1 MIAIPN
7 PGELTPEFVT
17 QRLRDSG
24 HDGVEVR
31 SLSARDIGTGQI
43 GRCVRYQLDL
53 HGDAAGVPRTLVA
66 KGPSED
72 PQSRQTGVQLHNF
85 LKEVSFYRDLQPSV
99 RIRTPRCYF
108 AKIQGE
114 GPDHLLLLEDAA
126 PAVQGDQ
133 LAGCSVPVA
142 AAAVRQLVGLHA
154 PTWGDRGLLDLDW
167 LGSPS
172 AETAQ
177 LGRAFYQAQLPEF
190 LERYAASLAG
200 DEIAILE
207 RVAESEG
214 PPFEPLGD
222 HFAVV
227 HVDYRL
233 DNLLIDETLSPPR
246 VTAVD
251 WQSLMVGSPLNDVAY
266 FLGSGLLA
274 EERRHVEREIVADY
288 HRALVEAGVGDYP
301 AERCWDDYRR
311 GVFSGFAV
319 TVIAAPMVQRTE
331 RGDAM
336 FTAMARR
343 HARHAI
349 DLGAEEFLV

>member
-1 MIAIPN
+1 MNAIPN

-17 QRLRDSG
+17 ERLRESG
-24 HDGVEVR
+24 HEGVEVR
-31 SLSARDIGTGQI
+31 SLSAADIGTGQV
-43 GRCVRYQLDL
+43 GRCVRYQLEL
-53 HGDAAGVPRTLVA
+53 HGDAEGVPRTLVA

-72 PQSRQTGVQLHNF
+72 PQSRLTGVQLHNF
-85 LKEVSFYRDLQPSV
+85 LKEVSFYRDLQPKV
-99 RIRTPRCYF
+99 GIRTPRCYF
-108 AKIQGE
+108 AEIQGD
-114 GPDHLLLLEDAA
+114 GPEHLLLLGDAA

-142 AAAVRQLVGLHA
+142 AAAVRELVGLHA
-154 PTWGDRGLLDLDW
+154 PTWGDRDLLELDW
-167 LGSPS
+167 LGSPT

-177 LGRAFYQAQLPEF
+177 LGRVFYQAQLPAF
-190 LERYAASLAG
+190 LDRYAASLAA

-207 RVAESEG
+207 RVAECQG
-214 PPFEPLGD
+214 PPFESLGD
-222 HFAVV
+222 YFAVV

-233 DNLLIDETLSPPR
+233 DNLLIDDALSPPR

-274 EERRHVEREIVADY
+274 QERRQVERDIVGEY

-301 AERCWDDYRR
+301 ADRCWHDYRR
-311 GVFSGFAV
+311 GVFAGFAV

-349 DLGAEEFLV
+349 DLGSEEFLV